1 MKVEDIVRVVGRGH
15 IVCSHMDD
23 EVIHIGD
30 KVTAG
35 DTEFRVRGIE
45 KWQYSKAV
53 GLLLSP
59 NDLVPANF
67 KIGDE
72 IDFIKYHNI

>member
-59 NDLVPANF
+59 NDLVCDSF

-72 IDFIKYHNI
+72 INFIE

>member
-15 IVCSHMDD
+15 IVCSHLDD

-35 DTEFRVRGIE
+35 DTEFLVRGIE
-45 KWQYSKAV
+45 KWQYSKAI

-59 NDLVPANF
+59 NDLVPKHFRN
-67 KIGDE
+67 GDE
-72 IDFIKYHNI
+72 IVFIK

>member
-15 IVCSHMDD
+15 IVCSRLDD
-23 EVIHIGD
+23 EVIHVGD

-35 DTEFRVRGIE
+35 DTEFLVRGIE
-45 KWQYSKAV
+45 KGQYSKAV

-59 NDLVPANF
+59 NDLVCDSF

-72 IDFIKYHNI
+72 INFIE

>member
-15 IVCSHMDD
+15 IVCSHLDD

-30 KVTAG
+30 KVMAG
-35 DTEFRVRGIE
+35 DVEFLVRGIE
-45 KWQYSKAV
+45 RWSYSKSI

-59 NDLVPANF
+59 NTSVPGCF
-67 KIGDE
+67 RIGDE
-72 IDFIKYHNI
+72 IKFME